1 MRRLFHGILLLLCIL
16 GYTSCDNYETYA
28 DKKEKERDAI
38 NRFISANGI
47 QVISESEFTAQNETT
62 DTAQNQYVYLSRS
75 GIYMQILRK
84 GCGSQLEENKQVNV
98 LCRFMEQNILTDS
111 ILVRNDVT
119 ASIYVSSLS
128 QTIDVSQYVDKMSV
142 YRTGS
147 SFTATYVSGMMMTIH
162 GTTSVPAG
170 WLVPLNY
177 INIGRPEKATDEIAK
192 VRLIV
197 PHSQG
202 TADAT
207 STVYPCFYE
216 ITYVR
221 EK

>member
-1 MRRLFHGILLLLCIL
+1 MLLLCIL

>member
-1 MRRLFHGILLLLCIL
+1 MRRLFHGILLMLCIL